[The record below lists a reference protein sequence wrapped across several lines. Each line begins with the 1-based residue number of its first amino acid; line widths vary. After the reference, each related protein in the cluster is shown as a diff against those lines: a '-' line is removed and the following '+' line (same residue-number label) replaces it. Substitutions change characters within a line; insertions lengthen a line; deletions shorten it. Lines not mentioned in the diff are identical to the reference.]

1 MIELKKL
8 LLEIEEMMQGDFSNA
23 NPNKGSGR
31 RFIPP
36 NIDIP
41 KDFIKSV
48 NEEPNGPHIKLI
60 GNPQGEKFLLISS
73 YLKLA
78 LEESK
83 RGRTS
88 RDSLMQ
94 QNKLLKR
101 FNELI
106 EKYPPNVR
114 MFKGILKKSLE
125 NQRLRDTPFGKF
137 FVSELIVD
145 TQTEKDSPYV
155 RIKNPSQ
162 TGMAGGLEAPGM
174 FENKKISENNSETI
188 YGKITFG
195 VPVWKLK
202 PIEIFLKKKFPN
214 EENTINNFL
223 YTEAPTTYPERS
235 EYPGFYKGYDSTTP
249 HPIKSSNQEAEAY
262 FTKDYIRF
270 KNNK

>member
-1 MIELKKL
+1 MKLKNI

-114 MFKGILKKSLE
+114 MFKGMLKKSLE

-145 TQTEKDSPYV
+145 TQTEKDAPYI

-174 FENKKISENNSETI
+174 FENKQKLNKEVNPNQALTDVANRIWGEGKSFKAKDAPFPMYITDKNKKTI
-188 YGKITFG
+188 TKH
-195 VPVWKLK
+195 
-202 PIEIFLKKKFPN
+202 LKKYKNDYKDEVPN
-214 EENTINNFL
+214 VVNIMGMKKKDRKL
-223 YTEAPTTYPERS
+223 YD
-235 EYPGFYKGYDSTTP
+235 KLIDLL
-249 HPIKSSNQEAEAY
+249 KQDNQ
-262 FTKDYIRF
+262 
-270 KNNK
+270 